1 MKLTLSL
8 VIAVILHGIAFGV
21 IAVSES
27 RGTARPSFTVQAD
40 IPVEVEVVT
49 GPSSHAELPPAAMK
63 VTAQK
68 APAPRLASGL
78 PKAQPSPEIAA
89 VDESPQSTEGPIT
102 EPATAPRVDASG
114 PPLDHL
120 AAPSTGTTA
129 AQTRESV
136 SPASSSGRD
145 FASATPRYRVNPRPD
160 YPIPSRRRG
169 EEGVVLLN
177 VVIQTNGVPESV
189 SLNRS
194 SGHPMLDRAA
204 IDAVRRWSFEPA
216 RAASVPVASRVVVPV
231 RFSLAE

>member
-21 IAVSES
+21 IAVSAS
-27 RGTARPSFTVQAD
+27 RGTTRPPFTTQAD
-40 IPVEVEVVT
+40 TPVEVETVT
-49 GPSSHAELPPAAMK
+49 PPSSDAELPPAATK
-63 VTAQK
+63 ATAQK
-68 APAPRLASGL
+68 APAPRFTSGL
-78 PKAQPSPEIAA
+78 PKAQPSPEVAA

-102 EPATAPRVDASG
+102 EPAAAPRADASG
-114 PPLDHL
+114 PSLDHV
-120 AAPSTGTTA
+120 AAPSIGMTA
-129 AQTRESV
+129 AQTREAV
-136 SPASSSGRD
+136 SPASSGGGH

-177 VVIQTNGVPESV
+177 VVIQTNGSPESV

-194 SGHPMLDRAA
+194 SGYPLLDRAA

-231 RFSLAE
+231 RFSLSE